1 MTAKEILQDLI
12 STIEKN
18 STDNKATITNVD
30 LWVKSWKE
38 ELKKVNNVVLDDVSE
53 MFDFA
58 GYLYGNFDYH
68 DNTKYGDIYIHN
80 DNNLKYTREKI
91 YQQWLGTRNSR

>member
-1 MTAKEILQDLI
+1 MELKTAIEILNYHQEWRLGKREDMIHTPKKLTEALNI
-12 STIEKN
+12 VLSE
-18 STDNKATITNVD
+18 
-30 LWVKSWKE
+30 VKK
-38 ELKKVNNVVLDDVSE
+38 LPIHNVSE

-68 DNTKYGDIYIHN
+68 DNTKDGDIYIHN

-91 YQQWLGTRNSR
+91 YQQWLGTRNSL

>member
-1 MTAKEILQDLI
+1 MDYNNYTKD
-12 STIEKN
+12 
-18 STDNKATITNVD
+18 
-30 LWVKSWKE
+30 
-38 ELKKVNNVVLDDVSE
+38 ELVTLCNTYQSKIDYLESLKINVVLDNVRE

-68 DNTKYGDIYIHN
+68 DNTKDGDIYIHN

-91 YQQWLGTRNSR
+91 YQQWLGIRNYP

>member
-1 MTAKEILQDLI
+1 MTTEQAAEYLGYGSVEHL
-12 STIEKN
+12 EKN
-18 STDNKATITNVD
+18 DISDRRE
-30 LWVKSWKE
+30 WW
-38 ELKKVNNVVLDDVSE
+38 ELIKKLTSKDETELNLHLVRE
-53 MFDFA
+53 MFYFA

-68 DNTKYGDIYIHN
+68 DNAKDGDIYIHN

>member
-1 MTAKEILQDLI
+1 MEEKEVREITERISEAKQ
-12 STIEKN
+12 N
-18 STDNKATITNVD
+18 G
-30 LWVKSWKE
+30 
-38 ELKKVNNVVLDDVSE
+38 VLDIVSE

-68 DNTKYGDIYIHN
+68 DNTKDGDIYIHN